1 MDIRNSKAVGRLAQ
15 GVLVAALCALATA
28 APAAE
33 IQVGFSPEG
42 TAETL
47 VLQVINK
54 ASSQI
59 RLMGYSFTSP
69 PIVSALI
76 AAHKRGVDVQI
87 VLDAEGNKGRASLAA
102 MNLIASAGIPL
113 RTNGTYKIMHDKV
126 LVTDGQNVETGSF
139 NYTASA
145 AKANS
150 ENALVLWG
158 SPGVAQV
165 YLAHWQSRWNQ
176 GQDYRPGY

>member
-1 MDIRNSKAVGRLAQ
+1 MKSK
-15 GVLVAALCALATA
+15 ALATA
-28 APAAE
+28 ALVIALFGLTSTASAE
-33 IQVGFSPEG
+33 QIQVGFSPEG
-42 TAETL
+42 TAQAL
-47 VLQVINK
+47 VLQVIDK
-54 ASSQI
+54 AQSQI

-69 PIVSALI
+69 PIVMALI

-87 VLDAEGNKGRASLAA
+87 VLDAEGNRGKASLAA

-113 RTNGTYKIMHDKV
+113 RTNGAYKIMHDKV
-126 LVTDGQNVETGSF
+126 LITDGQNVETGSF
-139 NYTASA
+139 NYTSSA

-158 SPGVAQV
+158 NPGLAQV
-165 YLAHWQSRWNQ
+165 YLTHWQSRWNQ